1 VAVLDFSQVSEQVNQ
16 NSKISTDF
24 YSIMFKTIVKTTSN
38 MAEKQYFQDGNLI
51 CIAPNQTIEIDNE
64 IEHREICWGWVLFLE
79 QLH

>member
-1 VAVLDFSQVSEQVNQ
+1 
-16 NSKISTDF
+16 
-24 YSIMFKTIVKTTSN
+24 

-51 CIAPNQTIEIDNE
+51 CIAPNQTIVDNE